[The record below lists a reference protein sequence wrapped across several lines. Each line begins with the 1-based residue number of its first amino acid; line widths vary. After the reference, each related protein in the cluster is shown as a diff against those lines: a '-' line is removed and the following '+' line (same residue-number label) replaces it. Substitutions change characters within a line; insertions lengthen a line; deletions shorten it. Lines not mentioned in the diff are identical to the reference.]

1 MHGPRQETHTSGSIR
16 GGRDNIASCP
26 ACLWISQ
33 SPEGK
38 RTGPAW
44 EHLFVSP
51 YPSPS
56 LLRLIPPPTLQLRT
70 PSPKY
75 QLTGYPGNSAG
86 RLPVTL
92 ATQHGHQAALHR
104 KVRGPT
110 RLLSS
115 WDVAGRIGP
124 GWEAYMPEGI
134 KFLLSGTSISHEAA
148 SSREEHEP

>member
-1 MHGPRQETHTSGSIR
+1 M
-16 GGRDNIASCP
+16 
-26 ACLWISQ
+26 
-33 SPEGK
+33 
-38 RTGPAW
+38 
-44 EHLFVSP
+44 
-51 YPSPS
+51 
-56 LLRLIPPPTLQLRT
+56 
-70 PSPKY
+70 
-75 QLTGYPGNSAG
+75 
-86 RLPVTL
+86 

-148 SSREEHEP
+148 SSREEHKP

>member
-1 MHGPRQETHTSGSIR
+1 M
-16 GGRDNIASCP
+16 
-26 ACLWISQ
+26 
-33 SPEGK
+33 
-38 RTGPAW
+38 
-44 EHLFVSP
+44 
-51 YPSPS
+51 
-56 LLRLIPPPTLQLRT
+56 
-70 PSPKY
+70 
-75 QLTGYPGNSAG
+75 
-86 RLPVTL
+86 